1 MKIKFSIVFLFIFY
15 LVSQAQEGF
24 KMEANKKKIVIPF
37 KLIDNLIFIPVTVNG
52 ENLTFLLDTGTEETV
67 LFSLENQQLNL
78 INVEKIRIKGYDS
91 SVYLEALKST
101 NNILS
106 TAGYSDSNHDI
117 YIILNES
124 FNLSSQ
130 VGIPVNGII
139 GYPFFKNYLV
149 EINYEKEKI
158 YIYPNQSKIYK
169 KLHEKYCNYTI
180 VLEQNKPFL
189 SAKIGMEGKETKA
202 KLLLDSGNSD
212 ALWLYNTTSKPIT
225 IPANNLEDYLGRGF
239 SGEIYGKRARIDFL
253 DLNEF
258 KFLQPIAAFPNS
270 QITQEEQEVRE
281 REGTLGDEILKR
293 FSVFWDYPNSKI
305 YLKRNGNYNSPFHY
319 NMSGIEIQHDGLKW
333 VEEEELINKNA
344 SITLDVGQDKL
355 VDFKYKF
362 SLKPVFKITSVRKNS
377 PASACGLLKE
387 DVILSI
393 NKNKVYTYSLQE
405 LNELLKSEEGKWIT
419 LEIERNNKTLVFKF
433 QLQTML

>member
-1 MKIKFSIVFLFIFY
+1 MKIKFSIVFFFIFC

-24 KMEANKKKIVIPF
+24 EMKAHKKRIVIPF
-37 KLIDNLIFIPVTVNG
+37 KLINNLIIIPLTVNG
-52 ENLTFLLDTGTEETV
+52 ENLNFLLDTGAEETV
-67 LFSLENQQLNL
+67 LFSLEDQELNL
-78 INVEKIRIKGYDS
+78 ANAEKIRIKGYDS

-106 TAGYSDSNHDI
+106 TAGYSDGNHNL
-117 YIILNES
+117 YVILDQS

-169 KLHEKYCNYTI
+169 KLNKKYSSYTI
-180 VLEQNKPFL
+180 VLERNKPFL
-189 SAKIGMEGKETKA
+189 YAKIGMEGKETRA
-202 KLLLDSGNSD
+202 KLLLDSGNSNS
-212 ALWLYNTTSKPIT
+212 LWLYNTASNPIT
-225 IPANNLEDYLGRGF
+225 IPTNNLDDYLGLGF

-253 DLNEF
+253 ELKEF
-258 KFLQPIAAFPNS
+258 KFLQPIAAFPDS
-270 QITQEEQEVRE
+270 QMTQEEQNFRE
-281 REGTLGDEILKR
+281 REGTIGDEILKR

-305 YLKRNGNYNSPFHY
+305 YLKQNGNYNSPFNY
-319 NMSGIEIQHDGLKW
+319 NMSGIEIQHDGLEW
-333 VEEEELINKNA
+333 VKEEELIDKYA
-344 SITLDVGQDKL
+344 SITLDVAQDKL
-355 VDFKYKF
+355 VNFKYKF

-377 PASACGLLKE
+377 PAATCGLLKD
-387 DVILSI
+387 DVIYTI
-393 NKNKVYTYSLQE
+393 NKEKVYRYSLQE
-405 LNELLKSEEGKWIT
+405 LSELLKSEEGKWIT

>member
-1 MKIKFSIVFLFIFY
+1 MKIKFSIVFLFIFC
-15 LVSQAQEGF
+15 LVSKSQEGF
-24 KMEANKKKIVIPF
+24 EMEANKKKIIIPF

-67 LFSLENQQLNL
+67 LFSIEDQQLSL

-117 YIILNES
+117 YIILNQS

-158 YIYPNQSKIYK
+158 YIYPKQSKIYK
-169 KLHEKYCNYTI
+169 KLNKKYSSYSI
-180 VLEQNKPFL
+180 VLERNKPFL
-189 SAKIGMEGKETKA
+189 SAKIGVKGKEIKA
-202 KLLLDSGNSD
+202 KLLLDSGNSN
-212 ALWLYNTTSKPIT
+212 ALWLYNSASNPIT
-225 IPANNLEDYLGRGF
+225 IPTKNLDDYLGRGF
-239 SGEIYGKRARIDFL
+239 SGEIYGKRARIDYL

-258 KFLQPIAAFPNS
+258 KFLQPIAAFPDS
-270 QITQEEQEVRE
+270 QITQEKQEVQE

-305 YLKRNGNYNSPFHY
+305 YLKRNGNFNSPFHY
-319 NMSGIEIQHDGLKW
+319 NMSGIEIQHDGLEW
-333 VEEEELINKNA
+333 VKEEELINKNA
-344 SITLDVGQDKL
+344 SITLDVAQDKL
-355 VDFKYKF
+355 VNFKYKF
-362 SLKPVFKITSVRKNS
+362 SLKPVFKIMSVRKNS
-377 PASACGLLKE
+377 PAAACGLIKD
-387 DVILSI
+387 DVILTI
-393 NKNKVYTYSLQE
+393 NKDKVYRYSLQE
-405 LNELLKSEEGKWIT
+405 LNEILKSEERKWIT
-419 LEIERNNKTLVFKF
+419 LEIERNNKTYVFKF